1 MFNEIIV
8 NATKEEIRVALIE
21 GGQLAELLIE
31 RRKDTSLIGNIY
43 KGRVIRVL
51 PGMQSAFVDIGL
63 SKAAFLYV
71 RDVFSELNTS
81 IFGEDIEEYTEPLDY
96 PIEEI
101 LKEGEEI
108 LLQVSKDPI
117 GTKGAR

>member
-51 PGMQSAFVDIGL
+51 PGMQSAFVDICCL
-63 SKAAFLYV
+63 H
-71 RDVFSELNTS
+71 
-81 IFGEDIEEYTEPLDY
+81 
-96 PIEEI
+96 PICWGSLI
-101 LKEGEEI
+101 NSLPGQTK
-108 LLQVSKDPI
+108 PI
-117 GTKGAR
+117 CSTHKHQQGQDKFY